1 MHIHKN
7 YSLKKHNTF
16 GLDIL
21 TSYYAEVENTEEIK
35 LLLNDSKFKSLR
47 KLVIGSG
54 SNILFKKDFDG
65 LVINQISNSIITL
78 SEDDHYV
85 LIASQAGVIWHDL
98 VLYCVDRN
106 FGGIENLSLIPGKV
120 GAAPIQNIGAY
131 GQELQDT
138 FYSLKAVNIETLE
151 EVSLSKADCKFGYR
165 DSIFKNELKDKLLI
179 TEVTLQLAKI
189 PKPNIKYWAVKE
201 EVSKIDKKE
210 LTIKD
215 VAEVVCNIRKSK
227 LPDPDILGNAG
238 SFFKNPE
245 VSIDEYEELKLE
257 FKDLP
262 GFKVHENKFKIPAA
276 WLIEKCGYK
285 GKRFG
290 NAGVHDKQALVLVNY
305 GNANAEEII
314 KLKNEIIN
322 AVQRTF
328 KIKLQEEVNII

>member
-1 MHIHKN
+1 MQIHKN

-78 SEDDHYV
+78 SEDDHHV
-85 LIASQAGVIWHDL
+85 LIASQAGVFWRDL

-165 DSIFKNELKDKLLI
+165 DSIFKNELKDKLVI

-262 GFKVHENKFKIPAA
+262 GFKVHENKYKIPAA